1 MPRPNP
7 PPPAMKPS
15 LLPFNLGDQQQRCL
29 AKVLGHRTLPALA
42 AGAIAEAIACY
53 KATETGSPDTTVGKH
68 PRGTRRVEKG
78 RGARLRPSC
87 ETPRR
92 RAERCRLY
100 NPRDPSAAGEGRAR
114 RSARSTPNTLAGR
127 RLKSGEVTSTSARPD
142 VKGTVAALLRRA
154 P

>member
-53 KATETGSPDTTVGKH
+53 KATETGSPDTTVGNTLAELGELK
-68 PRGTRRVEKG
+68 KG
-78 RGARLRPSC
+78 GGPLRPSC

-114 RSARSTPNTLAGR
+114 RSARSTRNTLAGR